1 MRGEEVL
8 QLSGHHFVV
17 KVAVLLDGGAGQLLE
32 LVGDL
37 VGPLLVGE
45 GAVEFLF
52 QQLVKA
58 SIIGRRAGLLVVNAV
73 VLSLGILDLL
83 GDYFSDVPDHLVPE
97 GLALI
102 VDPASE
108 EAVELQDLVRFLVD
122 LSLERLFLLG

>member
-1 MRGEEVL
+1 
-8 QLSGHHFVV
+8 
-17 KVAVLLDGGAGQLLE
+17 
-32 LVGDL
+32 
-37 VGPLLVGE
+37 
-45 GAVEFLF
+45 
-52 QQLVKA
+52 
-58 SIIGRRAGLLVVNAV
+58 VVNAV